1 MDIVFEN
8 VTKKIGRNIVV
19 DNASFTIKSNSITGL
34 KGINGSGKTM
44 IMRLISGL
52 IYPTSGKV
60 FIGNKKLGED
70 ISFPDSIGI
79 MLENPAFLNGYNGY
93 DNLRILADIK
103 SIINEDDICE
113 VMKLVGLEESGL
125 KKYRK
130 FSLGMKQRLGI
141 AAAIMEKPEILI
153 LDEPTNSLDEDGV
166 EMVKKILRQEKER
179 GATIVLSC
187 HDTQILEDL
196 SDEIIEIQTGKIKGI
211 YAPKEK
217 IMWGK
222 YVQSNKE
229 KKSKGAVDSHI
240 TSCSYFGLMVC

>member
-1 MDIVFEN
+1 
-8 VTKKIGRNIVV
+8 
-19 DNASFTIKSNSITGL
+19 
-34 KGINGSGKTM
+34 M

-125 KKYRK
+125 K
-130 FSLGMKQRLGI
+130 S
-141 AAAIMEKPEILI
+141 
-153 LDEPTNSLDEDGV
+153 
-166 EMVKKILRQEKER
+166 
-179 GATIVLSC
+179 
-187 HDTQILEDL
+187 
-196 SDEIIEIQTGKIKGI
+196 IESFLW
-211 YAPKEK
+211 E
-217 IMWGK
+217 
-222 YVQSNKE
+222 
-229 KKSKGAVDSHI
+229 
-240 TSCSYFGLMVC
+240 

>member
-141 AAAIMEKPEILI
+141 A
-153 LDEPTNSLDEDGV
+153 
-166 EMVKKILRQEKER
+166 
-179 GATIVLSC
+179 
-187 HDTQILEDL
+187 
-196 SDEIIEIQTGKIKGI
+196 
-211 YAPKEK
+211 
-217 IMWGK
+217 
-222 YVQSNKE
+222 VQLWKNRK
-229 KKSKGAVDSHI
+229 
-240 TSCSYFGLMVC
+240 FLF

>member
-130 FSLGMKQRLGI
+130 FSLGMKQRRGI

-153 LDEPTNSLDEDGV
+153 LDEPMNGLDKHGVKEIREVLLQMKEENRVILLSSHNPKDIDYLCDVVFEMDDGYLQEMNDAKED
-166 EMVKKILRQEKER
+166 K
-179 GATIVLSC
+179 
-187 HDTQILEDL
+187 
-196 SDEIIEIQTGKIKGI
+196 
-211 YAPKEK
+211 
-217 IMWGK
+217 
-222 YVQSNKE
+222 
-229 KKSKGAVDSHI
+229 
-240 TSCSYFGLMVC
+240 

>member
-60 FIGNKKLGED
+60 FIENKKLGED

-113 VMKLVGLEESGL
+113 VMKLVGLEYGNRL
-125 KKYRK
+125 AKKY
-130 FSLGMKQRLGI
+130 SLGMKQRLGL
-141 AAAIMEKPEILI
+141 ASALLGEPPILI

-217 IMWGK
+217 IM
-222 YVQSNKE
+222 
-229 KKSKGAVDSHI
+229 
-240 TSCSYFGLMVC
+240 

>member
-153 LDEPTNSLDEDGV
+153 LDEPTNLILFLDLLV
-166 EMVKKILRQEKER
+166 VYLHEK
-179 GATIVLSC
+179 
-187 HDTQILEDL
+187 
-196 SDEIIEIQTGKIKGI
+196 
-211 YAPKEK
+211 
-217 IMWGK
+217 
-222 YVQSNKE
+222 N
-229 KKSKGAVDSHI
+229 
-240 TSCSYFGLMVC
+240 